1 MSLTAS
7 DMDISDPDDEPNQPR
22 QLVKEEEEQE
32 QEGRVDCTLAAKL
45 ASALLSS
52 VLFTKG
58 QIPT

>member
-1 MSLTAS
+1 
-7 DMDISDPDDEPNQPR
+7 MDISDPDDEPNQPR